1 MKFRLKSFLKNE
13 TQKRLGLLGFMNHY
27 NVETDST
34 VGGNYGLHDQAGS
47 SNIDSILAFLLVHI
61 IYQERD
67 LVIIDLKPLLS

>member
-1 MKFRLKSFLKNE
+1 
-13 TQKRLGLLGFMNHY
+13 MNHY

-67 LVIIDLKPLLS
+67 LVKIDLKPLLS